1 MREAARVLLAVA
13 HQDDETIG
21 AGILLSRT
29 PDAWVIHATDGVPR
43 EAGFIA
49 RGFSGS
55 PEEYAAAR
63 QRELEASLA
72 LAGIG
77 SERLRCLCFQ
87 DQGVV
92 FEIPRLTRELAA
104 AFREIAPEIV
114 LTHAYEGGHTD
125 HDAVALAVHAAADLL
140 RGEDAGPPEIWEMAL
155 YHAEPGENP
164 ERRMV
169 VGELLP
175 GPRVEE
181 TRIVLTQEERELKRR
196 MLGCFETQ
204 RETLQAFFP
213 PRDERFRPA
222 PRYDFTKPPHEGRL
236 QYEIWGFGMTGE
248 RWRDVASGLQQQLC
262 RCTAKQ

>member
-1 MREAARVLLAVA
+1 MREAARVLVAVA
-13 HQDDETIG
+13 HPDDETLG

-29 PDAWVIHATDGVPR
+29 PGVRVIHATHGVPQDL
-43 EAGFIA
+43 AFVA
-49 RGFSGS
+49 RGFSGTS
-55 PEEYAAAR
+55 EQYAAVR
-63 QRELEASLA
+63 QRELEAALA

-77 SERLRCLCFQ
+77 PERLRCLGAR

-104 AFREIAPEIV
+104 VFRELDREIV
-114 LTHAYEGGHTD
+114 LTHAYEGGHPD

-140 RGEDAGPPEIWEMAL
+140 RGEGTEPPEIWEMAL

-164 ERRMV
+164 ERRMIA
-169 VGELLP
+169 GEFLP
-175 GPRVEE
+175 GSDRDEI
-181 TRIVLTQEERELKRR
+181 RIALTEEERELKRR
-196 MLGCFETQ
+196 MIGCFETQ
-204 RETLQAFFP
+204 SETLRAFLP

-248 RWRDVASGLQQQLC
+248 RWREVT
-262 RCTAKQ
+262 RR